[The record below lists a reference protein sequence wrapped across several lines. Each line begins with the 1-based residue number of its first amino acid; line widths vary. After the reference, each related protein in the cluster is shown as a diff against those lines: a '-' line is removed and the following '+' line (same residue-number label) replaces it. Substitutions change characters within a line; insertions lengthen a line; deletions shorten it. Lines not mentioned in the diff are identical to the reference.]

1 MSKRIVLLEAL
12 TAMPADLQL
21 MLKNVSPASLWHD
34 GLQADWSMTQLLAHL
49 LTVEVR
55 YLARLQ
61 HVVTTDNPFLPT
73 IHPDE
78 TIQPTASL
86 PDLLT
91 QFATARAQ
99 TVAYLQALPP
109 GAWQRPATHE
119 TQGATKLRYLV
130 QMLVEHDTE
139 HLNQLIDIQQDVR
152 RNAAANNP
160 S

>member
-21 MLKNVSPASLWHD
+21 MLKNVTAAAATLSPAPAH
-34 GLQADWSMTQLLAHL
+34 WSMTQLLAHL

-78 TIQPTASL
+78 TIQPATPL

-91 QFATARAQ
+91 QFAAARTQ
-99 TVAYLQALPP
+99 TVDYLQALPP

-152 RNAAANNP
+152 RNAAAINP